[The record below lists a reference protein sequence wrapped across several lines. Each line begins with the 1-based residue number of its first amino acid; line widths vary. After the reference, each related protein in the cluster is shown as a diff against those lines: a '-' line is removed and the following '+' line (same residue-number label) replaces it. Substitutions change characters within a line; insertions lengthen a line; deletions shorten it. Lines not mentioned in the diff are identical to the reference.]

1 MIEHSFERNSM
12 AECPLSFA
20 SSSLE
25 PITRLWARSVAICN
39 TCRPDAGTA
48 VITCSRIFW
57 SMLWYINK
65 KNTQKNSKNH
75 DHSLT
80 FCITVRII
88 FFYNFPRLSRGR
100 CWSTFAYVYSSFLL
114 LKQWIPWIG
123 GLITGLGDCQEYSS
137 SIWSGVEW
145 LPPQFH
151 LTKQLKAFVSALQ
164 VYHKSG
170 RFSLVQ
176 FLSTAQRE
184 KPTIS

>member
-1 MIEHSFERNSM
+1 MSKICCH
-12 AECPLSFA
+12 LQY
-20 SSSLE
+20 LQ
-25 PITRLWARSVAICN
+25 TR
-39 TCRPDAGTA
+39 CRDSGDNMLQNLLKYA
-48 VITCSRIFW
+48 VI
-57 SMLWYINK
+57 YK
-65 KNTQKNSKNH
+65 QKNAQKNSKHH

-88 FFYNFPRLSRGR
+88 FFHNFQRLSRGR
-100 CWSTFAYVYSSFLL
+100 CWSTFAYVYSSLLL
-114 LKQWIPWIG
+114 LKQWIPWIR

-176 FLSTAQRE
+176 FSSTAQRE

>member
-1 MIEHSFERNSM
+1 MSKICCH
-12 AECPLSFA
+12 LQY
-20 SSSLE
+20 LQ
-25 PITRLWARSVAICN
+25 TR
-39 TCRPDAGTA
+39 CRDSGDNMLQNLLKYA
-48 VITCSRIFW
+48 VI
-57 SMLWYINK
+57 YK
-65 KNTQKNSKNH
+65 QKNTQKNSKHH

-88 FFYNFPRLSRGR
+88 FFYNFQRLSRGC
-100 CWSTFAYVYSSFLL
+100 CWSTFAYVHSSFLL
-114 LKQWIPWIG
+114 LKQWIPWIR

-176 FLSTAQRE
+176 FSFTAQRE